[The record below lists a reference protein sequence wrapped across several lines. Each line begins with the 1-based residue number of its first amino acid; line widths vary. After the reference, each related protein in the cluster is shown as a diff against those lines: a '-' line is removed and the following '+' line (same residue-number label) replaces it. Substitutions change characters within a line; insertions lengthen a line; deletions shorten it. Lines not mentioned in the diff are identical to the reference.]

1 MSFREAALNFEMVDP
16 LAGLTPLTQTRR
28 VRLGDVSPGNRMR
41 LDAVVRFL
49 QDIANDDARGA
60 GWSDPHGW
68 VVRRTVVDVERF
80 PMYLDE
86 VTLSTWCGGVGSHWA
101 ERRTRFVSTD
111 GEVLVDAA
119 ALWVHV
125 DMETMRPTVVPEDVA
140 SALDQMGVQRR
151 VSSKLIL
158 KTKDLAQSSQSSQL
172 SWVLR
177 FSDYDSLGHVNNAA
191 YWEMAEEVLS
201 QQRSWRAG
209 IRGVVE
215 HVHELPPMESVP
227 VAKIISEDGASLVV
241 QSATDVHTAMWVGPR

>member
-1 MSFREAALNFEMVDP
+1 MSFREAALNFEMVGP
-16 LAGLTPLTQTRR
+16 AAGLSPLVQTRR

-41 LDAVVRFL
+41 LDAIVRFL
-49 QDIANDDARGA
+49 QDIANDDARGS

-68 VVRRTVVDVERF
+68 VVRRTVVDVARF
-80 PMYLDE
+80 PVYLDE

-119 ALWVHV
+119 ALWVHI
-125 DMETMRPTVVPEDVA
+125 DMHTMRPTVVPADVA
-140 SALDQMGVQRR
+140 SALDQMGVHRR
-151 VSSKLIL
+151 VSSKLVL
-158 KTKDLAQSSQSSQL
+158 KTKDFVQSSQS

-191 YWEMAEEVLS
+191 YWEIAEEVLS
-201 QQRSWRAG
+201 QQRSWRTG

-227 VAKIISEDGASLVV
+227 VAKNISDDGASLVV
-241 QSATDVHTAMWVGPR
+241 QSATDVHSVMWVGPR